1 MRWGKSVGAFIGGEF
16 SGSHLPYAWH
26 IEDHDAMWVR
36 TWNLFDRLFF
46 GPKSQG
52 AGVGSATLRVLR
64 YPYAV
69 IRDLFGGEI
78 NLRAMGLVYTTLLS
92 LIPLLAISFAILEAF
107 GVSRDLEPIVHEF
120 FKPMGEPGATEIAT
134 RVMHFVHRVSTRVV
148 GTLGLAVLLWTLVGT
163 IKKVEDSFNFV
174 WRVEH
179 ARSFARRVTEYVSL
193 LIIGPILLVGFLAL
207 SHAAMRSVPVYDV
220 VNLAPLQ
227 RLRGTGIN
235 IAPYVMVTAFFV
247 VLYMFIPNTR
257 VQLRPALIG
266 AATAGVIWAAVGKV
280 FTNMV
285 VVSTRLTIVYAGFAF
300 IVAALLW
307 TYFGWLILLAG
318 AQLSFYIQNPSYLRL
333 GLREL
338 RLSNVEIEQLAL
350 RIMYWVGRAG
360 VQNAQS
366 WNIHRLASELGLP
379 GISVTQIA
387 CALEA
392 AGLLNVS
399 EDDVCTLGRKI
410 TDIRVHEILLVARN
424 QKSGNFIARDVRVPT
439 ILALSAR
446 LDSAMLAACANE
458 SLEDLVA
465 EAPAAQPALLARDR
479 HVLN

>member
-1 MRWGKSVGAFIGGEF
+1 
-16 SGSHLPYAWH
+16 
-26 IEDHDAMWVR
+26 MWVR

-46 GPKSQG
+46 GPASQG
-52 AGVGSATLRVLR
+52 TGWGAAALRVLR

-92 LIPLLAISFAILEAF
+92 LIPLLAISFAILAAF
-107 GVSRDLEPIVHEF
+107 GVARDLEPIVHEF
-120 FKPMGEPGATEIAT
+120 FKPMGEPGVTEIAA

-148 GTLGLAVLLWTLVGT
+148 GTLGLAVLVWTLIGT
-163 IKKVEDSFNFV
+163 IKKVEDCFNFV

-179 ARSFARRVTEYVSL
+179 ARSFARRITEYVSL

-207 SHAAMRSVPVYDV
+207 SHAAMRSMPVYDV
-220 VNLAPLQ
+220 VHLAPLQ
-227 RLRGTGIN
+227 RLRDTGIN

-247 VLYMFIPNTR
+247 MLYMFIPNTR
-257 VQLRPALIG
+257 VQVRPALIG
-266 AATAGVIWAAVGKV
+266 AATAGIIWAAVGKV

-338 RLSNVEIEQLAL
+338 KLSNVEIEQLAL
-350 RIMYWVGRAG
+350 RIMYWVGRAA
-360 VQNAQS
+360 VQNAQN
-366 WNIHRLASELGLP
+366 WNIHGLATELGLP
-379 GISVTQIA
+379 GISIAQVA
-387 CALEA
+387 CALAA

-399 EDDVCTLGRKI
+399 EDEVCTLGRQI
-410 TDIRVHEILLVARN
+410 SQIRAHEILLVARN
-424 QKSGNFIARDVRVPT
+424 QKMGNFMARDVRVPSVD
-439 ILALSAR
+439 ALSAR
-446 LDSAMLAACANE
+446 LDTAMLAACGNE
-458 SLEDLVA
+458 TLEDLVA
-465 EAPAAQPALLARDR
+465 ESPEATPLLAGDR
-479 HVLN
+479 HILNEHRARM